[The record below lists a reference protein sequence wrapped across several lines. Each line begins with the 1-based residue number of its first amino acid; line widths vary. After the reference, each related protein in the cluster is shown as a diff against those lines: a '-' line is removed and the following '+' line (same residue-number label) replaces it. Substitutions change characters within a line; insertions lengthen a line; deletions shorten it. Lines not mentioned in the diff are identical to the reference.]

1 MQKLTG
7 AARNSAM
14 LRVSTEI
21 AKALISSGEC
31 ESWAAYAI
39 ARESLQVAT
48 ELIDGIYNDEND
60 EV

>member
-31 ESWAAYAI
+31 ASWSAYTV
-39 ARESLQVAT
+39 ARESLQIAT